1 MLLKDIQKNVSNVK
15 YSKIW
20 YRVWYVFKKN
30 LNIKWI
36 KEIITIIIIK
46 IYFMNIIIIRYNY
59 QRLCNF

>member
-36 KEIITIIIIK
+36 KR
-46 IYFMNIIIIRYNY
+46 NNYNY
-59 QRLCNF
+59 NYKNLFYEYYNY